1 MLTSSSS
8 LVIVDEPLL
17 LLVEPPLAELDEEEE
32 EEEEEDVSLEPEA
45 PEPAASPAS
54 FGAVSQ
60 AAKKATIAKSAKIR
74 LIIGFTPDVSPETP
88 AIAILGLN

>member
-17 LLVEPPLAELDEEEE
+17 LLVEPPLAELD

>member
-17 LLVEPPLAELDEEEE
+17 LLEPPLAELD

-60 AAKKATIAKSAKIR
+60 AAKKATTAKSAKIR

>member
-1 MLTSSSS
+1 

-17 LLVEPPLAELDEEEE
+17 LLVEPPLAELDEE

>member
-17 LLVEPPLAELDEEEE
+17 LLEPPLAELD

-88 AIAILGLN
+88 AIANVGLN

>member
-17 LLVEPPLAELDEEEE
+17 LLEPPLAELD

-88 AIAILGLN
+88 AIATLGLN

>member
-17 LLVEPPLAELDEEEE
+17 LLVEPPLAELD

-60 AAKKATIAKSAKIR
+60 AAKKATTAKSAKIR

-88 AIAILGLN
+88 AIANVGLN

>member
-17 LLVEPPLAELDEEEE
+17 LLEPPLAELD

-60 AAKKATIAKSAKIR
+60 AAKKATTAKSAKIR

-88 AIAILGLN
+88 AIATLGLN

>member
-17 LLVEPPLAELDEEEE
+17 LLEPPLAELD

>member
-1 MLTSSSS
+1 

-17 LLVEPPLAELDEEEE
+17 LLVEPPLAELD